1 MWTALGGGDRGHMSI
16 LPDTDSPGP
25 GQRAADAVAAVR
37 LGSAA
42 PGAVGGKASLS
53 GLSREQQQ
61 QQQRMDDD
69 GREPDA
75 VETIK
80 VPVTS

>member
-1 MWTALGGGDRGHMSI
+1 MWASLGGDRGHMSI
-16 LPDTDSPGP
+16 LPDSDSPGP

-42 PGAVGGKASLS
+42 PGNGGGGAGGKAAS
-53 GLSREQQQ
+53 GLSRE
-61 QQQRMDDD
+61 QRMDDD

-75 VETIK
+75 VDTIK